1 MPFHKF
7 FTVCAICLTTFT
19 LAGCSGEPSESDI
32 EDAVKANVAQV
43 NTTVK
48 NVGGGLIGDSMQTQ
62 VHGVKKI
69 ACAKASEDAGYN
81 CDVELDIT
89 APIVGRSKNVGK
101 IRLVEGDSGWAV
113 TE

>member
-1 MPFHKF
+1 MPFHKSF
-7 FTVCAICLTTFT
+7 AVCAICLTTFA

-32 EDAVKANVAQV
+32 EDAVKADVAQV

-48 NVGGGLIGDSMQTQ
+48 NVGGGLSMQTQ

-89 APIVGRSKNVGK
+89 APFIGRSKNIGK